1 METLKI
7 METWVSVRS
16 LGNRDIAEWP
26 LFLFIGAPPTSVEHF
41 CLYSHVAVLGPMFR
55 VRTTVRTLPVGYVI
69 EREPVLG
76 VDRRI
81 GQGWIDR
88 LESRK

>member
-7 METWVSVRS
+7 METWVSVKS

-26 LFLFIGAPPTSVEHF
+26 LFLFISTSPTSVVHG
-41 CLYSHVAVLGPMFR
+41 CLNRHVPVLGPMFI
-55 VRTTVRTLPVGYVI
+55 VRTTVRILPVGYVV
-69 EREPVLG
+69 EREVFLG
-76 VDRRI
+76 VDSRI

-88 LESRK
+88 FECRK